1 MAPVMLRSACRIH
14 TFVKTQNCV
23 NLPCWSGLLSCG
35 VLKQVGARPCSSQR
49 VCISEPMPEQRSD
62 SALYIPPS
70 GVRGMTSL
78 DREAFAWKVSVPA
91 LRLPKQVLN
100 KLTKSLKRVALQ
112 RPGVKRVVEDGG
124 DADHRLLLLDPASVS
139 SPSSFGDAETEA
151 LGKFGVPL
159 ELQDYDLQLTYE
171 NLKSEEVLRAVLPEG
186 QDVTSGFS
194 RVGHIAH
201 LNLREH
207 QLPYRTLIGEVLMDK
222 NPGVTCV
229 VNKTNTIDSTYRNF
243 QMEVLA
249 GDGNMV
255 AKVRENGW
263 VYEFDFSRVYWNPR
277 LSTEHERVV
286 GLLRPGDTVVDVFAG
301 VGPFAVPAARRG
313 CDVLANDLNPD
324 SYRWLQHNC
333 KLNKAHGKVRAFNM
347 DGRDFIRGPLREE
360 LPALLRGAGRVH
372 VVMNLPALALDF
384 LDAFRGLLGGRGP
397 AENAGSL
404 PRVHCYGF
412 SKQDDPQ
419 KDVTQRASASLG
431 SPLEGR
437 CSVHLVRNVA
447 PNKEMMCVSF
457 ALPEEVLFS
466 DQSAEE
472 GSPEEPAPKRQKC
485 EDMTE

>member
-1 MAPVMLRSACRIH
+1 MATVMLRSAFRFH

-23 NLPCWSGLLSCG
+23 NLPCWLRPLSCG
-35 VLKQVGARPCSSQR
+35 VLKQAAAQPCSSQR
-49 VCISEPMPEQRSD
+49 ACVSEPMPEQQSGAD
-62 SALYIPPS
+62 SALYTPPP

-78 DREAFAWKVSVPA
+78 DREAFTWKVSVPA
-91 LRLPKQVLN
+91 LRLPKKVLN
-100 KLTKSLKRVALQ
+100 QLVKSLKRVALQ
-112 RPGVKRVVEDGG
+112 RPGIKRVVEDGD

-139 SPSSFGDAETEA
+139 SPSSLGDAETQA
-151 LGKFGVPL
+151 LGKLGVAL
-159 ELQDYDLQLTYE
+159 ELRDYELRLTYE

-186 QDVTSGFS
+186 QDITSGFS

-207 QLPYRTLIGEVLMDK
+207 LLPYRSLIGEVIMDK

-255 AKVRENGW
+255 AKVRENGC

-286 GLLRPGDTVVDVFAG
+286 ALLRPGDTVLDVFAG
-301 VGPFAVPAARRG
+301 WGPSPSPPPASCA
-313 CDVLANDLNPD
+313 VLANDLNPE
-324 SYRWLQHNC
+324 SHRWLLHNC
-333 KLNKAHGKVRAFNM
+333 KLNKVDGK
-347 DGRDFIRGPLREE
+347 
-360 LPALLRGAGRVH
+360 
-372 VVMNLPALALDF
+372 
-384 LDAFRGLLGGRGP
+384 
-397 AENAGSL
+397 
-404 PRVHCYGF
+404 
-412 SKQDDPQ
+412 DDPQ
-419 KDVTQRASASLG
+419 RDVTERASASLG

-457 ALPEEVLFS
+457 ALPKEVLFS
-466 DQSAEE
+466 NETAEDTL
-472 GSPEEPAPKRQKC
+472 R
-485 EDMTE
+485 T